1 MVIMLF
7 VNRGVARM
15 GHSQAEKAEN
25 RERILAEASRQVRR
39 DGLKSVSVGT
49 LMKSVGLTHGGFY
62 GHFES
67 RSALLAEALERALLE
82 GEANAKVQDWE
93 GPQSLSDIAR
103 SYLSRTHRD
112 ARESGCALAALVSD
126 VARADTHSREVMTG
140 HIEAFIASLSEAL
153 DGDQEGAIVAVSAMV
168 GALALSRVVADPVR
182 SDAFLKTVR
191 DHLKA
196 LDVGDRSGAPDGR

>member
-25 RERILAEASRQVRR
+25 RERILTEASRQVRR
-39 DGLKSVSVGT
+39 DGLEAVSVGT

-67 RSALLAEALERALLE
+67 RSALLAEALERALME
-82 GEANAKVQDWE
+82 GEANAKAHGSDR
-93 GPQSLSDIAR
+93 PQSLSDIAR
-103 SYLSRTHRD
+103 GYLSRAHRD
-112 ARESGCALAALVSD
+112 ARESGCAMAALVSD
-126 VARADTHSREVMTG
+126 VARADTASREVMTD
-140 HIEAFIASLSEAL
+140 HIEAFIASVSEAL
-153 DGDQEGAIVAVSAMV
+153 GGDQEGAIVAVSAMV
-168 GALALSRVVADPVR
+168 GALALSRVVTDPAR

-191 DHLKA
+191 DHLKRDSRRP
-196 LDVGDRSGAPDGR
+196 LMRGV